1 MKKTFTKLFC
11 GIEGALAVAAF
22 LFAGCSTLPHPVLAK
37 YQPTN
42 IYRNVEILPPN
53 IKRVVVLPLA
63 VLDSTTLL
71 NVGAEALQS
80 SVYTEL
86 EKTKKFEVIAV
97 SSEQLRQLTGRDAW
111 KSGERLPA
119 DFFPR
124 LRQEFGNDA
133 VLFGELTSYQPY
145 PPITIGWKLTLVTSS
160 KWRSFAPESA
170 TESPEILWSADEV
183 FNAGNPEVAN
193 AAEAFSER
201 NHRNEAPIA
210 DSSSIFSS
218 PVRFGQYNLNAL
230 FETLPAR

>member
-1 MKKTFTKLFC
+1 MKKNSTKIFC
-11 GIEGALAVAAF
+11 AESVIALVAF
-22 LFAGCSTLPHPVLAK
+22 LFAGCSTIPHPVLAK

-42 IYRNVEILPPN
+42 IYRNVEVLPPN

-71 NVGAEALQS
+71 NAGAETLQS

-97 SSEQLRQLTGRDAW
+97 SSEQLRQLTGRDTW
-111 KSGERLPA
+111 KAGERLPV

-124 LRQEFGNDA
+124 LRQEIGSDA
-133 VLFGELTSYQPY
+133 VLFSELTSYQPY

-160 KWRSFAPESA
+160 NWRSLAPESA
-170 TESPEILWSADEV
+170 KVTPEILWSADEV

-193 AAEAFSER
+193 AAEAFSNR

-218 PVRFGQYNLNAL
+218 PVRFGQYTLNAL